1 MLDLAVEAHE
11 LARAKTGTEIPGV
24 VVEKEGLPYATV
36 TIVRVET
43 EEAERMMQKPR
54 GTYITIDSPAIRD
67 NNRRVHRQIVEL
79 LGQKLKLLL
88 QNLRLPE
95 EASVLIV
102 GLGNWHAT
110 PDALGPRTIDYT
122 LVTRHL
128 HRYAPQELRGGLREV
143 SALAPGV
150 LGITG
155 IETAEIIRG
164 VVEKVRPDLVITV
177 DALAARNV
185 ERITT
190 SIQLADTGI
199 SPGSGIGNDRTGI
212 NRETVGIPVIAIG
225 VPTVVHAA
233 FIAGDAMERLW
244 QELNKNPNLHKVY
257 KFLHPEL
264 VQSVTDSL
272 LAPFGGRLMVTP
284 KEIDELTQNIARI
297 LAGGITTALHPGIPA
312 EEFSLY
318 LG

>member
-11 LARAKTGTEIPGV
+11 LARARTGAEIPGV
-24 VVEKEGLPYATV
+24 VVEKENFPYATV
-36 TIVRVET
+36 TTVRVET
-43 EEAERMMQKPR
+43 EEAEGIMQKPR
-54 GTYITIDSPAIRD
+54 GTYITIDAPPLRD
-67 NNRRVHRQIVEL
+67 NDRRTHQEIVGL
-79 LGQKLKLLL
+79 LAQKLKLLL
-88 QNLRLPE
+88 QNLNLPE
-95 EASVLIV
+95 DASVLIV

-128 HRYAPQELRGGLREV
+128 HRYAPQELHGGLREV

-164 VVEKVRPDLVITV
+164 VIEKIQPRLIITV

-185 ERITT
+185 ERITS

-199 SPGSGIGNDRTGI
+199 DPGSGIGNDRVGI
-212 NRETVGIPVIAIG
+212 NVRTMGIPVIAIG

-233 FIAGDAMERLW
+233 FIASDAIEKLW
-244 QELNKNPNLHKVY
+244 RELNKNPNMQRVY
-257 KFLHPEL
+257 KTLHPEL
-264 VQSVTDSL
+264 VKSVVDEL
-272 LAPFGGRLMVTP
+272 LEPFGGRLMVTP
-284 KEIDELTQNIARI
+284 KEVDSLIQTTARI
-297 LAGGITTALHPGIPA
+297 IAGGIASALHPGIPA

>member
-1 MLDLAVEAHE
+1 MLDLAVEAHD
-11 LARAKTGTEIPGV
+11 LARARTGSEIPGV
-24 VVEKEGLPYATV
+24 TVERESLPYATV
-36 TIVRVET
+36 TTIRVET
-43 EEAERMMQKPR
+43 EEAAGIMQKPR
-54 GTYITIDSPAIRD
+54 GTYITIESPVLRD
-67 NNRRVHRQIVEL
+67 NNRQAHKSIVEL
-79 LGQKLKLLL
+79 LGQKFKLLL
-88 QNLRLPE
+88 ENLKLPE
-95 EASVLIV
+95 EASVLVV

-128 HRYAPQELRGGLREV
+128 HRYGPQELRGRMREV
-143 SALAPGV
+143 SAIAPGV

-164 VVEKVRPDLVITV
+164 VVEKIQPALIITV

-185 ERITT
+185 ERIAT

-199 SPGSGIGNDRTGI
+199 TPGSGIGNDRTGI
-212 NRETVGIPVIAIG
+212 NYETMGVPVIAIG

-233 FIAGDAMERLW
+233 FIANDAMERLW
-244 QELNKNPNLHKVY
+244 EELNKNPNLQRVY

-264 VQSVTDSL
+264 TQRVVDSL

-284 KEIDELTQNIARI
+284 REIDNLIQNTAKII
-297 LAGGITTALHPGIPA
+297 AGGISTALHPAIPP

-318 LG
+318 LE

>member
-1 MLDLAVEAHE
+1 VLDLAIEAHE
-11 LARAKTGTEIPGV
+11 LARARTGTEIPGV
-24 VVEKEGLPYATV
+24 TVERETLPYATV
-36 TIVRVET
+36 TTVRVET
-43 EEAERMMQKPR
+43 EEAERIMQKPR
-54 GTYITIDSPAIRD
+54 GTYITIEAPALRD
-67 NNRRVHRQIVEL
+67 NNRRAHKPIVEL
-79 LGQKLKLLL
+79 LAQKLQLLL
-88 QNLRLPE
+88 QNLNLPN
-95 EASVLIV
+95 EASVLVV

-128 HRYAPQELRGGLREV
+128 HRYAPQELRGGMREV
-143 SALAPGV
+143 SAIAPGV

-164 VVEKVRPDLVITV
+164 VVEKIRPALIITV

-212 NRETVGIPVIAIG
+212 NYETMGVPVIAIG

-233 FIAGDAMERLW
+233 FIASDAMEKLW
-244 QELNKNPNLHKVY
+244 QELNKNPNLQRVY

-264 VQSVTDSL
+264 VQNVVDTL

-284 KEIDELTQNIARI
+284 KEIDSLIQNTAKII
-297 LAGGITTALHPGIPA
+297 AGGIATALHPGIPA

>member
-11 LARAKTGTEIPGV
+11 LVRAKTGTEIPGV
-24 VVEKEGLPYATV
+24 IVERENFPYATV
-36 TIVRVET
+36 TTVRVET
-43 EEAERMMQKPR
+43 EEAEKIMQKPR
-54 GTYITIDSPAIRD
+54 GSYITIDAPAMRE
-67 NNRRVHRQIVEL
+67 NNRKVHQQVVEL
-79 LGQKLKLLL
+79 LARKLALLL
-88 QNLRLPE
+88 QNLQLPE
-95 EASVLIV
+95 EASVLVV

-110 PDALGPRTIDYT
+110 PDALGPRTVDYT

-128 HRYAPQELRGGLREV
+128 HRYAPQELRGGMREV

-164 VVEKVRPDLVITV
+164 VVEKIKPHLIITV

-212 NRETVGIPVIAIG
+212 NRSTMGIPVIAIG

-233 FIAGDAMERLW
+233 FIAQDAMERLW
-244 QELNKNPNLHKVY
+244 QELNKNPNLRQVY

-264 VQSVTDSL
+264 VQNVTDNL

-284 KEIDELTQNIARI
+284 KEIDELILNIARV
-297 LAGGITTALHPGIPA
+297 LAGGIGAALHPGIPA